1 MVKYACEGLYLY
13 STGLRPELSCTC
25 SYAMYDDPLPIQ
37 LPTGPQ
43 KEHCVPLTPHLLFS
57 SSFNLNSSLTHI
69 CVQQTL
75 FYDSQYSGFTIE
87 NSSACMVFELLR
99 TWNSTYMEFNKQW
112 ACGYYTTFPGKEG
125 EQRIPTD
132 KALRRSRIVTWTV
145 TAYVHPVST
154 CVGHRPYIIM
164 LLLST
169 CVRTYRVC
177 ISSSSTSNC
186 TTSIVQSTICTY
198 MYIIYA
204 TYNKFSR

>member
-1 MVKYACEGLYLY
+1 MWPWICLSFPCSPYITCTCMVKYACEGLHLY

-99 TWNSTYMEFNKQW
+99 TWNSTNNGLADTIQHFQVR
-112 ACGYYTTFPGKEG
+112 KESSVF
-125 EQRIPTD
+125 QPT
-132 KALRRSRIVTWTV
+132 KH
-145 TAYVHPVST
+145 YVGVESLHEP
-154 CVGHRPYIIM
+154 
-164 LLLST
+164 
-169 CVRTYRVC
+169 
-177 ISSSSTSNC
+177 
-186 TTSIVQSTICTY
+186 
-198 MYIIYA
+198 
-204 TYNKFSR
+204 